1 VKFGVCGRKFPEAAL
16 LGPEKL
22 LDRVHQLGFDGVFFR
37 SILDLDPQLDLDHL
51 QAIRRRADDY
61 RLYFEV
67 GLGRVN
73 PFNTAESPEIR
84 ALGTGDYRL
93 GMERMIRAAHVI
105 GCTELWADTAN
116 SQTGSWQLHAIDR
129 FRTDVTWPEQLAAT
143 QRFLGSLAPVLREL
157 GCRIDLETHEE
168 ITTHELVAM
177 IQAIG
182 PDVLGVTLD
191 LANVVIRG
199 EDPLAATR
207 RVAPY
212 VHLSHMR
219 DVVLYFIPQGVA
231 RQIRACGDGVIDWS
245 SVLTLVGEHA
255 PDLNLS
261 VENVSGRNDNC
272 IDLYDPRWQAS
283 HPDLAIG
290 EILTLVRHA
299 YDTEARMRRGDI
311 ADRDSYYPRD
321 GLSPDEQVA
330 FIRRCH
336 AHLRHIVSDAA
347 LHPVLRGSTLEPGS

>member
-1 VKFGVCGRKFPEAAL
+1 MKFGVCGRKFPEAGK
-16 LGPEKL
+16 LGPEGL
-22 LDRVHQLGFDGVFFR
+22 LDRVHELGFDGVFFR

-61 RLYFEV
+61 GLYFEV

-143 QRFLGSLAPVLREL
+143 QRFLSSLAPVLREL

-219 DVVLYFIPQGVA
+219 DVVLYFIPQGLA
-231 RQIRACGDGVIDWS
+231 RQIRPCGEGVIDWQR
-245 SVLTLVGEHA
+245 VLALLAEHT
-255 PDLNLS
+255 PQLHLS
-261 VENVSGRNDNC
+261 VENVSGPNRAH
-272 IDLYDPRWQAS
+272 IAIYDPRWQAS
-283 HPDLAIG
+283 HPDLSAD
-290 EILTLVRHA
+290 ELATLVRHA
-299 YDTEARMRRGDI
+299 HETDARVRRGEITDPS
-311 ADRDSYYPRD
+311 SYYPEA
-321 GLSPDEQVA
+321 GLSSDEQVE

-336 AHLRHIVSDAA
+336 THLRQA
-347 LHPVLRGSTLEPGS
+347 LPVPTSHG